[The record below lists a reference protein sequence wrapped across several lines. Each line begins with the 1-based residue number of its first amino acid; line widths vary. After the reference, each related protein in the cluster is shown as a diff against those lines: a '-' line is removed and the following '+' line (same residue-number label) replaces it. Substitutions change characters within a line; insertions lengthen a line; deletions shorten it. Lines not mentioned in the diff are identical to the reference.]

1 MAGSDDE
8 GTAESGRVVQGIQ
21 DFLRGRSH
29 DTVLSALALLA
40 LAWADLA
47 VWRVTGLAQL
57 QLAGIV
63 LGALLFI
70 CGGLG
75 LVLMI
80 NLHTGRREPGDTLT
94 AGIILALGGVVAAS
108 IGILFVVIPRPLLSV
123 FGMHDGVVV
132 DLGVELLGYLAISG
146 LFVTV
151 ALAYTGGLQGTGDTR
166 SPLYISIISQVV
178 MPLGI
183 CAAVQATSG
192 LESHD
197 IWLAIVIGHVTR
209 AVLSVIRFRQ
219 GKWRDIRVDI
229 GSAQA

>member
-108 IGILFVVIPRPLLSV
+108 IGIWLALAWAVAAATGIGGVGVILLLRGMGLLPQSQLSLGISMALGGGAILSLAVLQPEAVWMLLPLL
-123 FGMHDGVVV
+123 
-132 DLGVELLGYLAISG
+132 LLGLGMAGLHHRRYQLAGFVLGCYLAG
-146 LFVTV
+146 LGCLGWLVSPEV
-151 ALAYTGGLQGTGDTR
+151 AAGGLLAGGR
-166 SPLYISIISQVV
+166 
-178 MPLGI
+178 
-183 CAAVQATSG
+183 VQSG
-192 LESHD
+192 
-197 IWLAIVIGHVTR
+197 R
-209 AVLSVIRFRQ
+209 
-219 GKWRDIRVDI
+219 
-229 GSAQA
+229 